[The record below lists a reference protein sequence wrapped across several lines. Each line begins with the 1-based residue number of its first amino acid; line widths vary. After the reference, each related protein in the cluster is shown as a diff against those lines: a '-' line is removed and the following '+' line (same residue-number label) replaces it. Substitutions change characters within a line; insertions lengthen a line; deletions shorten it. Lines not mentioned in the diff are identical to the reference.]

1 MASLITECARI
12 KNHFS
17 NQNGY
22 APVQWVLG
30 YLPTDKTSLIDNDPE
45 ENLGVHQ
52 GVADAEDEDGP
63 QDVFQRQ
70 LLMRQFAKEAYMKV
84 DASQRI
90 RKAMLRKSMPI

>member
-1 MASLITECARI
+1 M
-12 KNHFS
+12 
-17 NQNGY
+17 
-22 APVQWVLG
+22 V
-30 YLPTDKTSLIDNDPE
+30 PE

-52 GVADAEDEDGP
+52 GVVDADEEHGA

-90 RKAMLRKSMPI
+90 RKAMLRKRMPMRGPYNVGDLMSFSRKGRWFGPARVVYVCLWPRR